1 MDDGR
6 SGFGTILQTGYDCS
20 YETKMPRVISSKLH
34 ARMKMDFNKL
44 MADNHDAER
53 RRHDRIESEVAD
65 LKERA
70 RSFLDS
76 IDKGMLI
83 AISKFGNL
91 GFRFKTEEWQK
102 KAYLWTDDVNSMMI
116 IASGLMD
123 VEDGVPDRFYVLGG
137 DYGIRRSSGGVIDFV
152 KVGCVPEDKFTLD
165 DVMISPDVW
174 SENKCDQRKF
184 SIPMTGFI
192 GIGGIKYLNN
202 RSCSY
207 PNEDKRNWFE
217 RAEDGL
223 PKFTASFAEYLE
235 ERARCIK

>member
-1 MDDGR
+1 
-6 SGFGTILQTGYDCS
+6 
-20 YETKMPRVISSKLH
+20 
-34 ARMKMDFNKL
+34 MDFNKL
-44 MADNHDAER
+44 MADNRDAEM
-53 RRHDRIESEVAD
+53 RRHYRIESEVAD
-65 LKERA
+65 LIELA

-91 GFRFKTEEWQK
+91 SFRFKTEVRRK
-102 KAYLWTDDVNSMMI
+102 KAYLWTNDVNSMMI
-116 IASGLMD
+116 IASGRMD
-123 VEDGVPDRFYVLGG
+123 VKNGVPDRFYVLGG
-137 DYGIRRSSGGVIDFV
+137 DYGIRRSSSGAIDFV
-152 KVGCVPEDKFTLD
+152 KVGCTPEDQFLLD
-165 DVMISPDVW
+165 DVVISPDVW

-184 SIPMTGFI
+184 SIPMTGLI
-192 GIGGIKYLNN
+192 GIGAIKYLNN

-207 PNEDKRNWFE
+207 PKEDNRNWFE